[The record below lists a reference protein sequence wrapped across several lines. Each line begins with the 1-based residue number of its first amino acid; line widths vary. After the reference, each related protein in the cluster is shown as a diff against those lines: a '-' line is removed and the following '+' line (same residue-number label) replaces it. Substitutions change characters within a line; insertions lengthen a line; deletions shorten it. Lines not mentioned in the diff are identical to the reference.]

1 MGTGLVGKTS
11 EEKPLGMLDLRKII
25 ILYCT
30 TLAEY
35 GLDSSGS
42 WGTGGGFL

>member
-1 MGTGLVGKTS
+1 MGRGLVGKTS
-11 EEKPLGMLDLRKII
+11 EQKPLGMPDLHTNI
-25 ILYCT
+25 ILYCN

-42 WGTGGGFL
+42 WGTGGGFF